1 MNKELVALKVNQ
13 TWIIINLSLGKSI
26 IGCHWVYKVKYKSD
40 DTVKRYKARL
50 VAKGYTQ
57 LEEPDFSNTFAL
69 VAKLT
74 TSRLILSIVVVY
86 FDDII
91 LIGNDLEENSHITN
105 LLDQYF
111 HIKYLGD
118 LNYFLGLA
126 RNNNGIHI
134 SDSEY
139 LKIDIRWS
147 VRVFTKY

>member
-74 TSRLILSIVVVY
+74 TSRLILSIVVVS
-86 FDDII
+86 DCI
-91 LIGNDLEENSHITN
+91 LKQLDVKNTFLHWDLAKKFI
-105 LLDQYF
+105 
-111 HIKYLGD
+111 
-118 LNYFLGLA
+118 
-126 RNNNGIHI
+126 
-134 SDSEY
+134 
-139 LKIDIRWS
+139 
-147 VRVFTKY
+147 